1 MFWYIYPY
9 SLFYWKR
16 TFSPPEF
23 SVLRHKVCVSMW
35 KRFRFYDIKFS
46 FLRGN
51 VSVATTQRLRFYD
64 IKFPILYRNVFFF
77 WHTLDTM
84 FLQKQHL
91 TYWLSTNRH
100 FDACIFTKPMY
111 SFLKIKKRPSIFL
124 QLHVPFSSHFSG
136 LYFYSFRIYSTNL
149 FLKGPWE

>member
-16 TFSPPEF
+16 TFSQPEF

-64 IKFPILYRNVFFF
+64 IKFAFLRYKVSISTIKRLRFYDIKFPFYRSNGVCFYVKQKEYLWIYLNYIKHNVF
-77 WHTLDTM
+77 
-84 FLQKQHL
+84 
-91 TYWLSTNRH
+91 
-100 FDACIFTKPMY
+100 Y
-111 SFLKIKKRPSIFL
+111 SNMHISYSIL
-124 QLHVPFSSHFSG
+124 VPKV
-136 LYFYSFRIYSTNL
+136 L
-149 FLKGPWE
+149 